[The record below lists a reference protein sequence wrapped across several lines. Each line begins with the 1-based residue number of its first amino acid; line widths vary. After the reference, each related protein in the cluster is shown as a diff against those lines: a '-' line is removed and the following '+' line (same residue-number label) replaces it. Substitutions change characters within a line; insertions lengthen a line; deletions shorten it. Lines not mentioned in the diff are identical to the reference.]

1 MRRCRKGSLTKRG
14 RSTAAWLDQ
23 RERHRWAGGW
33 VEVADELVVERHGT
47 QAKLQA
53 VSV

>member
-23 RERHRWAGGW
+23 RERQHWAGGW
-33 VEVADELVVERHGT
+33 DEVADELVVERRGT
-47 QAKLQA
+47 RAKLQV

>member
-14 RSTAAWLDQ
+14 HSTAVWLDQ
-23 RERHRWAGGW
+23 RERHHWAGGW
-33 VEVADELVVERHGT
+33 VEVADELVVEWHGT
-47 QAKLQA
+47 QAKLHA